1 MTAVTDIIMHYNN
14 SIMNSK
20 SNKKRLLHCINK
32 LYDLRITVNDLQ
44 ETRIGR
50 TVSDLRK
57 IDGEVGVAAKALIA
71 KWKSM
76 VVAETISSSESD
88 GDADNNDN
96 DEPPSS
102 QKSRHRDENV
112 RKKIDSNQ
120 HGEHSA
126 DHKEDRSNGGKEHH
140 QRRHN
145 ADAHSSTDHK
155 HRSTTDKHHS
165 KERQHR
171 DQKKAAHS
179 SEQYGHSGTG
189 DGGDDEENRLIIDI
203 KSEDKDNR
211 DTKRHRNDRKDDKQS
226 SRSSEHRSD
235 KHKSSRNSEKS
246 PQKSSE
252 KADSQRSSSDKSNE
266 KSSHHHHRKRDEP
279 SDVTSTSSKRKRTP
293 DDSSPSKQSS
303 SSSKAKKPKSET
315 STVDEIDSSMGT
327 SFADALG
334 MMMPKLSKGSKQKGS
349 QKSGSVDIIK
359 LSSNDTPKVPDKP
372 KSSKVS
378 PSSSSSSS
386 SRSERKA
393 KETSD
398 QPPKLLSSSVALPP
412 LEPVIAVDFPIIS
425 NNYKPMPLNPTVMDC
440 VFNNYNQQ
448 QPKKIMTDEEA
459 FGSGI
464 SSKSMRT
471 KVYSG
476 VKSGAIAQIPSL
488 YQMCIRIL
496 QRNIDALEQTGSIPF
511 DILKPVLQLASP
523 EQLFTIESYNPY
535 LMDDTDVLWQFH
547 CQRKF
552 RNSKRLELETWREM
566 FLRCTEEQ
574 EARFNN
580 LTDTIKRSQTVA
592 VPLKQTKLAY
602 VNSAVK
608 PPRGI
613 IKKQNQFGT
622 KTKLIATPAA
632 RVAALNNVSNNI
644 AKPGD
649 VRLRV
654 AAGLRDTAQVTSN
667 PAKPKSA
674 APLMQKSLQSF
685 RSRFKR

>member
-1 MTAVTDIIMHYNN
+1 MTAVTEIITHYKN
-14 SIMNSK
+14 SILNPK
-20 SNKKRLLHCINK
+20 SDNKRLLHCINK
-32 LYDLRITVNDLQ
+32 LYELPISVNDLQ
-44 ETRIGR
+44 ATLIGR
-50 TVSDLRK
+50 TVSGLRK

-76 VVAETISSSESD
+76 VVAETISSGELD
-88 GDADNNDN
+88 GDGDNNDN

-102 QKSRHRDENV
+102 QKSRHSDENV
-112 RKKIDSNQ
+112 KKKIESNQ
-120 HGEHSA
+120 HSEHKA

-140 QRRHN
+140 HRRHN
-145 ADAHSSTDHK
+145 SDAHSSTDHK
-155 HRSTTDKHHS
+155 HRSSADKHHS
-165 KERQHR
+165 KDRQHR
-171 DQKKAAHS
+171 DHKEMGRAQS
-179 SEQYGHSGTG
+179 SEQNEQSGM
-189 DGGDDEENRLIIDI
+189 GDDEENRLIIDI
-203 KSEDKDNR
+203 KSEDKHSR
-211 DTKRHRNDRKDDKQS
+211 DTKLHRSDRKDDKRS
-226 SRSSEHRSD
+226 SGSSEHRSD

-252 KADSQRSSSDKSNE
+252 KADSSDRSNE
-266 KSSHHHHRKRDEP
+266 KSSHHHHHRKRGEP
-279 SDVTSTSSKRKRTP
+279 SDGTSTSSKRKRP
-293 DDSSPSKQSS
+293 SDDNSPSKQSS
-303 SSSKAKKPKSET
+303 TSSKAKKPKSET

-334 MMMPKLSKGSKQKGS
+334 MIMPKMSKGSKQKS
-349 QKSGSVDIIK
+349 SHRSGSSDIIK
-359 LSSNDTPKVPDKP
+359 VAPYDTPKVPSDKT

-378 PSSSSSSS
+378 PASSSSSS
-386 SRSERKA
+386 SRSERKT
-393 KETSD
+393 KEASP
-398 QPPKLLSSSVALPP
+398 QPPKLLSSYVALPP
-412 LEPVIAVDFPIIS
+412 LEPVLAVEFPIIS

-496 QRNIDALEQTGSIPF
+496 QRNIDALEQIGSIPF

-523 EQLFTIESYNPY
+523 EQLFSIESYNPY

-547 CQRKF
+547 CEKKF
-552 RNSKRLELETWREM
+552 RNLKRLELETWREM
-566 FLRCTEEQ
+566 FLRCTEER
-574 EARFNN
+574 EARFHN

-667 PAKPKSA
+667 PAKTKSA

>member
-14 SIMNSK
+14 SILNSK
-20 SNKKRLLHCINK
+20 SNNKRLLHCINK
-32 LYDLRITVNDLQ
+32 LYDLRISVNDLQ
-44 ETRIGR
+44 VTRIGR

-88 GDADNNDN
+88 GDGDNNDN

-112 RKKIDSNQ
+112 KKKIESDQ
-120 HGEHSA
+120 HTEHNA

-140 QRRHN
+140 HRRHN
-145 ADAHSSTDHK
+145 SDAHSSTDHK
-155 HRSTTDKHHS
+155 HRSSADKHHS

-171 DQKKAAHS
+171 DHK
-179 SEQYGHSGTG
+179 GTG
-189 DGGDDEENRLIIDI
+189 RAQSAEQNGQSGIGDGDDEENRLIIDI
-203 KSEDKDNR
+203 KSEDKHSR
-211 DTKRHRNDRKDDKQS
+211 DAKRHRSDRKDDKRS
-226 SRSSEHRSD
+226 SGSSEHRSD

-252 KADSQRSSSDKSNE
+252 KADSSDRSNE
-266 KSSHHHHRKRDEP
+266 KSSHHHHRKRHEP
-279 SDVTSTSSKRKRTP
+279 SDGTSTSSKRKRP
-293 DDSSPSKQSS
+293 SDDNSPSKQSS
-303 SSSKAKKPKSET
+303 TSSKAKKLKSET

-334 MMMPKLSKGSKQKGS
+334 MMMPKRSKGSKQKS
-349 QKSGSVDIIK
+349 SLRSGSSDIIK
-359 LSSNDTPKVPDKP
+359 VSSNDTPKVPSDKT

-378 PSSSSSSS
+378 PASSSS
-386 SRSERKA
+386 SRSERKT
-393 KETSD
+393 KEAPA

-412 LEPVIAVDFPIIS
+412 LEPVLAVEFPIIS

-448 QPKKIMTDEEA
+448 QPKKFMTDEEA

-464 SSKSMRT
+464 SSKTMRT

-476 VKSGAIAQIPSL
+476 VKTGAIAQIPSL

-523 EQLFTIESYNPY
+523 EQLFSIESYNPY

-552 RNSKRLELETWREM
+552 RNLKRLELETWREM

-622 KTKLIATPAA
+622 NSKLIATPAA

-667 PAKPKSA
+667 PAKTKST